1 MRLYNSRTRAVEPF
15 QPIGEV
21 VTLYVCGITPYDT
34 THLGHAFTYV
44 TFDTLVRFLEAS
56 GQPVKYVQNV
66 TDIDDD
72 ILRKS
77 KELGIDWRELGE
89 RETAA
94 FLRDMRAL
102 NVRMPDHYV
111 YATEEIPMML
121 AMTEG
126 ILAKQRAY
134 ERNGSVYYD
143 VSSDPDFGKLSRL
156 DRDEMLVT
164 ANERGNDPNDPNKSD
179 PLDFVLWQAARPG
192 EPTWESPWG
201 AGRPGWHIECS
212 AMSVKYLGP
221 QLDIHGGGAD
231 LLFPHHE
238 AEIAQSETYTGREP
252 FVNVWMHTAM
262 VRMDGEKMSK
272 SLGNMVFIKDLL
284 KTYTPDAIRLYLL
297 NHHYRQPWEWDRA
310 EMDTAQETADRLTE
324 ASQIGNPHAGAVVAY
339 MGDEEERHFYTAME
353 NDLDTPRAIAALAA
367 LAAKIMA
374 ARAEGQDVAPA
385 QQRLG
390 RMGRILGLTFEPRAR
405 T

>member
-1 MRLYNSRTRAVEPF
+1 MRLYNSRTRAVESF

-367 LAAKIMA
+367 LAAQIMA